1 MLFLIL
7 WMPNP
12 LVDYLSLLIIS
23 AESEVSHSQPRLK
36 NASVSSMEPEQ
47 KKKKKSSKFMVEY
60 TFAYC
65 IETKDSSLVKVM

>member
-12 LVDYLSLLIIS
+12 LVAYLFLLIIS

-36 NASVSSMEPEQ
+36 NGSVSSMEPEQ
-47 KKKKKSSKFMVEY
+47 KKETSSKFMVEY

-65 IETKDSSLVKVM
+65 TETKDSSLVKVM

>member
-1 MLFLIL
+1 
-7 WMPNP
+7 MPNP

-36 NASVSSMEPEQ
+36 NASVSSVEPEQ
-47 KKKKKSSKFMVEY
+47 KKKKSSKFMVEY